1 MQHRTEVKVRVWAFG
16 CECSSRIKTVTN
28 QFSSFLFY
36 VASLG
41 DLRLLIYVSA
51 KKEKTEWGEAEWV
64 RDRADWSWMNIL
76 RIPLN
81 THAQATLASHL
92 AAHKHVD
99 STWCAFAFFFL
110 SLSHPSISSNFFF
123 QSHDPS
129 RMLSHTGSSLGS
141 SFSCSLLGCNNY
153 SISQQC
159 VPWLCSW
166 AVSVGGVQ
174 WRGETRVWLSLQGK
188 GNMFFFFFLWAGAHP
203 GPTRGEQE

>member
-188 GNMFFFFFLWAGAHP
+188 GNMFFFFFFMGRSP
-203 GPTRGEQE
+203 PRPN

>member
-1 MQHRTEVKVRVWAFG
+1 MLHLWVICDSWFMSQLEEKRQNEVRQSEWETGQICLEWMYCGYSWTRTLKPH
-16 CECSSRIKTVTN
+16 SPH
-28 QFSSFLFY
+28 
-36 VASLG
+36 
-41 DLRLLIYVSA
+41 
-51 KKEKTEWGEAEWV
+51 
-64 RDRADWSWMNIL
+64 IL
-76 RIPLN
+76 PH
-81 THAQATLASHL
+81 T
-92 AAHKHVD
+92 
-99 STWCAFAFFFL
+99 STWTARGAPLRFFFFL

-129 RMLSHTGSSLGS
+129 RMLSHTGSSLGR

-188 GNMFFFFFLWAGAHP
+188 GNMFFFLWAGAHP